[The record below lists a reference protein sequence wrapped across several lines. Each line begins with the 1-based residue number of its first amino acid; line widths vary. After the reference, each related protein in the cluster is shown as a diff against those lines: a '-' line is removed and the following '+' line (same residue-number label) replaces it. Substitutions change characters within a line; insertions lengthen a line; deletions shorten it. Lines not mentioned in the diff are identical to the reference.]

1 MCSFS
6 SAENQG
12 EFERIAVF
20 QEASTLIEL
29 HFDVMLAGAKTEANA
44 LNLAAFLTRFVLLLL
59 LPLTVQVLPVVHNA
73 ADRRMNGGRDLK
85 EVEPVLFCKGPR
97 LLNAHNAARNV
108 HFLIGNQADR

>member
-44 LNLAAFLTRFVLLLL
+44 LNLAAFFDSLCASALASVDGTGTSRS
-59 LPLTVQVLPVVHNA
+59 P
-73 ADRRMNGGRDLK
+73 
-85 EVEPVLFCKGPR
+85 
-97 LLNAHNAARNV
+97 
-108 HFLIGNQADR
+108 